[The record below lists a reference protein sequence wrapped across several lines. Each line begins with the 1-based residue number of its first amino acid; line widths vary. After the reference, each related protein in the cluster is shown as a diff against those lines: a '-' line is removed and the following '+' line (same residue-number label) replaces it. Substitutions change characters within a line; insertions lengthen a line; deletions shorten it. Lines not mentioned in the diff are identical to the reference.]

1 VSGYLYK
8 NKGEN
13 KFEKVEQKDLKKIGL
28 IKSAQWVNL
37 NNDKFPDLIIA
48 GEWMPIKIFIND
60 KGNLKDMTNQYGLS
74 NSTGMW
80 NVIEAIDIEKDGDID
95 IIAGNMGENSFL
107 KSNMRIYINDFDKNG
122 SSEQI
127 ICYKLKNSFY
137 PILDKDELINQ
148 IPALKKQLFYYE
160 DYSNASIDQIF
171 DKTLLKKSVII
182 DLQILESAIYINN
195 NKIFEKI
202 SLPSEINYSPIF
214 DIAVYDSN
222 NKTSLLMG
230 GNQYLVKPQF
240 GRYDASKGW
249 ILDINVSNGEIMFK
263 DLKSLNIEGQIRKF
277 EIINTSNKNFLI
289 TAINDDEFRFF
300 EIGN

>member
-1 VSGYLYK
+1 
-8 NKGEN
+8 
-13 KFEKVEQKDLKKIGL
+13 
-28 IKSAQWVNL
+28 
-37 NNDKFPDLIIA
+37 
-48 GEWMPIKIFIND
+48 MPIKIFIND